1 MKKNRFLVLGLCA
14 GLFLA
19 AGCGQPVG
27 TESSVSETSV
37 VESENAAEAEAIL
50 SSDQK
55 IPEKLSALSQINGDV
70 YAWLDIPGT
79 NISFPVLQNAQ
90 DTGFYLIHNEAG
102 QSDEAG
108 SIYTEYVNSKDFT
121 DNNTV
126 IYGRNVDSR
135 FGRLHQYRD
144 RDFFDS
150 NRTIEIYRPDKTL
163 TYQIFAAYTYDDR
176 HLIASYDFSDETVY
190 NDYLESVFSIRRI
203 DAFIDESAQ
212 VSADDRI
219 ITLSTGVTDHPEERY
234 LVQAVL
240 TGEGGR

>member
-50 SSDQK
+50 SSDQE

-150 NRTIEIYRPDKTL
+150 NHTIEIYLPDKTL
-163 TYQIFAAYTYDDR
+163 TYQIFAAYTSSS
-176 HLIASYDFSDETVY
+176 HASSSPSPALFCPSSSCPADTPAVPTKAPSDLRTT
-190 NDYLESVFSIRRI
+190 
-203 DAFIDESAQ
+203 AQ
-212 VSADDRI
+212 IPYSQK
-219 ITLSTGVTDHPEERY
+219 RY
-234 LVQAVL
+234 
-240 TGEGGR
+240 